1 MRVFWWCVPPAEPSI
16 TNFTVTPSTVAVLEA
31 GCPDSGLHDN
41 FTLVCTAKKPA
52 VVLPQLDVFWLHN
65 NTQREGNVI
74 AMDGGSFKTNTLYVR
89 DAATNDSGSYECV
102 ARIRIPDSPEV
113 NITDSS
119 EVTITGELPSGLLT

>member
-1 MRVFWWCVPPAEPSI
+1 M
-16 TNFTVTPSTVAVLEA
+16 VAGVEA
-31 GCPDSGLHDN
+31 GCPDSDPHDN
-41 FTLVCTAKKPA
+41 FTLVCTARKPA
-52 VVLPQLDVFWLHN
+52 VVLPQLEVFWLHN
-65 NTQREGNVI
+65 NTEREGNVMT
-74 AMDGGSFKTNTLYVR
+74 MDGGSFKTNTLYVR